1 MSKGLFAAE
10 AGTDGPV
17 LVLLH
22 GFGGSH
28 HVWMPVVDM
37 LSQSCRVLAFDL
49 PAHGHSFDYL
59 GGGPVRVAVDAVL
72 GDLTARGIDRFHL
85 AGHSMG
91 GAISTLMALKAP
103 ERIASLT
110 LLAPGGFGPEINMR
124 LLTRYAGATD
134 ADTIRACLEMMAGF
148 GRAVSQEAVDDFL
161 NGRQRVGQREKLLEI
176 AAGMTRN
183 GVQGAIPR
191 DAMAGLPMPVKV
203 LWGLQDAVLP
213 ASQAEGLPPF
223 FGIHRFASAGHMLVE
238 EETATVIR
246 LIGESVRA

>member
-10 AGTDGPV
+10 AGTGGPV

-28 HVWMPVVDM
+28 HVWTPVM
-37 LSQSCRVLAFDL
+37 EAHSHRCRVLAYDL
-49 PAHGHSFDYL
+49 PAHGHSFDYP

-72 GDLTARGIDRFHL
+72 ADLGERGIDRFHL

-134 ADTIRACLEMMAGF
+134 ADTIRACLEAMTGF
-148 GRAVSQEAVDDFL
+148 ANSVNDAAVADLLE
-161 NGRQRVGQREKLLEI
+161 GRQRVGQREKLLQI
-176 AAGMTRN
+176 AATMTRN

-203 LWGLQDAVLP
+203 LWGMQDAVLP
-213 ASQAEGLPPF
+213 VTQADGLPPF
-223 FGIHRFASAGHMLVE
+223 FGVHRFPSAGHMLVE
-238 EETATVIR
+238 EETASVIR
-246 LIGESVRA
+246 LLGESVPT

>member
-28 HVWMPVVDM
+28 HVWIPVVEA
-37 LSQSCRVLAFDL
+37 LSGRCRVLAYDL
-49 PAHGHSFDYL
+49 PAHGQSFDYP
-59 GGGPVRVAVDAVL
+59 GGGPVRVAVDAL
-72 GDLTARGIDRFHL
+72 LEDLNRRGIDRFHL

-134 ADTIRACLEMMAGF
+134 ADTIRACLETMTGF
-148 GRAVSQEAVDDFL
+148 ANTVSNAAVTEL
-161 NGRQRVGQREKLLEI
+161 LEGRQRAGQPEKLLEI

-213 ASQAEGLPPF
+213 VTQAEGLPPF
-223 FGIHRFASAGHMLVE
+223 FGIHRFSSAGHMLVE

-246 LIGESVRA
+246 LLAENVRR